1 MDHRNTPYC
10 QEAGSLCYG
19 HFIMHC
25 YIYSSPVKHTLE
37 IVASHKQKVHHVK
50 QAQINSRNYDPE
62 ICYTSHSTARDFPY
76 IKFDIL
82 ICTEYQYINKS
93 AMNSNK
99 NSVFWN
105 KMIKILLKLISI

>member
-1 MDHRNTPYC
+1 MDHHNTPYC

-62 ICYTSHSTARDFPY
+62 ISSRYAILHTPLQETFP
-76 IKFDIL
+76 IL
-82 ICTEYQYINKS
+82 SLTY
-93 AMNSNK
+93 
-99 NSVFWN
+99 
-105 KMIKILLKLISI
+105 

>member
-1 MDHRNTPYC
+1 MDHHNTPYC

-62 ICYTSHSTARDFPY
+62 ISLT
-76 IKFDIL
+76 IL
-82 ICTEYQYINKS
+82 ALDMLYFTLHCKRLSLY
-93 AMNSNK
+93 
-99 NSVFWN
+99 
-105 KMIKILLKLISI
+105 